1 MCDCC
6 CVIVLLCNYV
16 VVVLLRSYNII
27 AYVQKTKLNV
37 KYVLSVLR
45 ESLFRYF
52 INLSSKLRVILSYA
66 LRPSERFFEGRANF
80 LAPCESTQEG
90 SEY

>member
-1 MCDCC
+1 M
-6 CVIVLLCNYV
+6 IE
-16 VVVLLRSYNII
+16 
-27 AYVQKTKLNV
+27 YVQKTKLNV

-52 INLSSKLRVILSYA
+52 INISANLLVILSYA
-66 LRPSERFFEGRANF
+66 LRPFGRFIDIRANL
-80 LAPCESTQEG
+80 LAPCESPEG